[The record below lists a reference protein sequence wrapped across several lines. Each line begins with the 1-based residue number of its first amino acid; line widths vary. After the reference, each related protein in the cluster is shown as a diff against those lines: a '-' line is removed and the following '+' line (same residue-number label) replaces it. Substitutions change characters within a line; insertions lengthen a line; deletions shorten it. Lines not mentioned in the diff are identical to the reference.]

1 MVSLIGGIYTVRSL
15 INRFT
20 RLGVSNLIIY
30 KQQRADSLHNTECME
45 SIIQHEK
52 TRIQKR
58 LTSQQM
64 RAIVM
69 RTEGAKFREISEF
82 IEVPENTVK
91 NWFRVGTDVYGV
103 FKEYSGN
110 VAYSIGID
118 AESRLRVMV
127 DEATDTLKELMG
139 SEMPPAVRL
148 RASLYVLDKSASL
161 MDKDREERKT
171 MPEKLLFI
179 YKKAHE
185 NLETR
190 ERRIEDGYFEIE
202 RLMDI
207 QDEINKF
214 I

>member
-1 MVSLIGGIYTVRSL
+1 MSYRKT
-15 INRFT
+15 INILFVKVN
-20 RLGVSNLIIY
+20 GENSIDI
-30 KQQRADSLHNTECME
+30 TECMD

-52 TRIQKR
+52 TLIQKR

-69 RTEGAKFREISEF
+69 RTEGVKFREISEF

-118 AESRLRVMV
+118 AESRLRVMA

-148 RASLYVLDKSASL
+148 RASLYVLDKSTSL

-190 ERRIEDGYFEIE
+190 EHSIEDGYLEIE
-202 RLMDI
+202 RLMDM